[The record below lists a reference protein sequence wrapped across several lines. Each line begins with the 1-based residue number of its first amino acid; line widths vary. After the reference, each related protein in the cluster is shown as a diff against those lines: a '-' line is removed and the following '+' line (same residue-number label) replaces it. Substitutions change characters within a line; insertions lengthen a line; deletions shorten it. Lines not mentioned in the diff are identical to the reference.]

1 MLNFKKILLR
11 QKKDLEK
18 EISSVGKEDPLT
30 SDDLVETSEPGT
42 DSFFAEVH
50 GKVTAIKQN
59 LENLLSSTTTALM
72 NLKKGKFGKCEVC
85 GKQIEEERLKIIP
98 TTTLCLSCSRK
109 KKINI

>member
-1 MLNFKKILLR
+1 MLDFKKILLR
-11 QKKDLEK
+11 QKRDLEK
-18 EISSVGKEDPLT
+18 EISSVKKEDPLN

-59 LENLLSSTTTALM
+59 LENLLSNTTKALM
-72 NLKKGKFGKCEVC
+72 NLKKGKYGKCEVC

-98 TTTLCLSCSRK
+98 TTELCLKHSKTTK
-109 KKINI
+109 KS

>member
-1 MLNFKKILLR
+1 MLDFKKILLR
-11 QKKDLEK
+11 QKRDLEK
-18 EISSVGKEDPLT
+18 EISSVKKEDPLN

-59 LENLLSSTTTALM
+59 LENLLSHTTKALM
-72 NLKKGKFGKCEVC
+72 NLKKGKYGKCEVC

-98 TTTLCLSCSRK
+98 TTVLCLKHSKTQK
-109 KKINI
+109 KS